1 MKALKSGGET
11 IQKPVKKDTSKKIDA
26 MNWHKADRRKKK
38 GKFDKDCLSET
49 DMDEIL
55 AIG

>member
-1 MKALKSGGET
+1 MKRVKTGEES
-11 IQKPVKKDTSKKIDA
+11 IQKPVKKTFGSKYNAARGYKV
-26 MNWHKADRRKKK
+26 DRRKQKA
-38 GKFDKDCLSET
+38 KFDKDCLSET

>member
-1 MKALKSGGET
+1 MKTVKNGEGARHKPARKTFGFKNKVMSG
-11 IQKPVKKDTSKKIDA
+11 SKA
-26 MNWHKADRRKKK
+26 EGRKKE

-55 AIG
+55 AIC

>member
-1 MKALKSGGET
+1 MKT
-11 IQKPVKKDTSKKIDA
+11 IKNNEGVLPKPA
-26 MNWHKADRRKKK
+26 GKAFSPKYKMMRGYRVERRKQKE
-38 GKFDKDCLSET
+38 KFDKNCLSET